1 MVLLSVVHSRA
12 APPSALPLTRTRTPA
27 PRTRRERRPSTAPR
41 SRPARSRAPFFC
53 LAEFRDSIC
62 PRNS

>member
-27 PRTRRERRPSTAPR
+27 PRTRRERRPSRDRAALAARALARAIFLPR
-41 SRPARSRAPFFC
+41 GISRFYLS
-53 LAEFRDSIC
+53 
-62 PRNS
+62 